1 MFRSHR
7 RVSRKVREAPGSPGG
22 LLCTINGRHNVRRYN
37 RKNCRHNDGFNT
49 KPKTCH
55 STSRIKP
62 NYENFTL
69 NRKNSGMRDNF
80 EDPEEQ
86 NLSKIFKNFCHVKK
100 SCADFPDLWTVT
112 KSEDSEELILCEFFK
127 KFCRVK
133 NLQ

>member
-22 LLCTINGRHNVRRYN
+22 LLCTINGRCNGRHNARRYG
-37 RKNCRHNDGFNT
+37 RKNRRHNDGFNT

-69 NRKNSGMRDNF
+69 NRKNPGMQANF
-80 EDPEEQ
+80 
-86 NLSKIFKNFCHVKK
+86 
-100 SCADFPDLWTVT
+100 
-112 KSEDSEELILCEFFK
+112 EDSEERILCEFFK
-127 KFCRVK
+127 NFCRVK
-133 NLQ
+133 SLQ

>member
-1 MFRSHR
+1 
-7 RVSRKVREAPGSPGG
+7 
-22 LLCTINGRHNVRRYN
+22 
-37 RKNCRHNDGFNT
+37 
-49 KPKTCH
+49 
-55 STSRIKP
+55 
-62 NYENFTL
+62 
-69 NRKNSGMRDNF
+69 MRDNF